1 LRLVWTCFKVKDFGW
16 GMMVEGI
23 MAEGKMARGDT
34 GEEGKMA
41 GGTFFFGGG
50 GKWRGENGEGKMD

>member
-1 LRLVWTCFKVKDFGW
+1 
-16 GMMVEGI
+16 

-41 GGTFFFGGG
+41 GGTFFFLGGG
-50 GKWRGENGEGKMD
+50 GEMARGKWRGENGLGENGRGESG